1 MSDKKAYV
9 SACPIGLFA
18 IDEDGKIVAFKLFE
32 KDAEKAAEK
41 MKLFET
47 GALEDVGGMLRDL
60 RGRDFEAVT
69 AQPNKCSD
77 FLQANMRKLAKEKN
91 FVNDDMEFNK
101 FLGAFGAAQTKVR
114 ISVKE
119 KRDKLI
125 MQSVAALNDLDKIL
139 NTMSERLREWYGL
152 HYPEYKITEHEK
164 FAEQVAKHG
173 SREKFEKFSRSMGM
187 QLRDEDIQLLQEYA
201 TQLKQLY
208 DLKKKMDKY
217 LGKIVPEEMPNVSAL
232 LGHLLAA
239 RLLAHAGGL
248 ERLAKMPSSTVQL
261 LGAEK
266 ALFRALKEMRN
277 QRGRGGPPT
286 GDAKVPRFG
295 ILFTHPDISGSP
307 NEQRGKIA
315 RLLSAKV
322 TIAARMDFYGKE
334 NHGAELLADY
344 KKKLAEAR

>member
-1 MSDKKAYV
+1 MKAYV

-18 IDEDGKIVAFKLFE
+18 VDEEGKIVAFKLFP
-32 KDAEKAAEK
+32 KDAEQAAEK
-41 MKLFET
+41 MKQFEL
-47 GALEDVGGMLRDL
+47 GGLDDVGGLVRDL
-60 RGRDFEAVT
+60 RGRGFEAVT
-69 AQPNKCSD
+69 SQPNKCSE
-77 FLQANMRKLAKEKN
+77 FLQANMRNLAKEKG
-91 FVNDDMEFNK
+91 FAENDTEFNK

-125 MQSVAALNDLDKIL
+125 MQSVSALNDLDKIL

-152 HYPEYKITEHEK
+152 HYPEYRITDHEK
-164 FAEQVAKHG
+164 FAEQIAKYG
-173 SREKFEKFSRSMGM
+173 SREKFEKFGRSMGM
-187 QLRDEDIQLLQEYA
+187 TLRDEDVQLLQEYA

-217 LGKIVPEEMPNVSAL
+217 LGKIVPEEMPNTTAL

-277 QRGRGGPPT
+277 QRGRGPPT

-334 NHGAELLADY
+334 DHGAELLADY